1 MRDFQMLRFVT
12 RLLLPCLV
20 LLAGSGPPAWA
31 GQTPLPWVAR
41 HGLSAA
47 DYQKA
52 FDEFGK
58 DFELASVS
66 GYLDN
71 GALRY
76 AALWRKPASAEPWAA
91 RHGLSTADF
100 TKAIDDLAKDGLSL
114 IYVDGYEV
122 GGTPLFAGIWRKS
135 AAGLPVVKL
144 GMNDA
149 HYEAE
154 LESMHKAGFSLQYVA
169 GYTHSGVALYAAIWN
184 KAGGPDPAERHNLT
198 GPQYQLAFDDF
209 AKQGYR
215 LKEVSGYSPGGVDHY
230 AAIWEKGGDGA
241 PWIADNGVPLSGYQT
256 SFDIDRYQG
265 WQPLY
270 VQAFTSGGS
279 ARFDTIWES
288 PFKGADLD
296 ALQSKLL
303 KATQS
308 VKVAGLSIAIAR
320 NGHLLYASGLGMADK
335 EAGIPMNVNHRLR
348 VGSVSKS
355 ITSTTI
361 FRLIQSGATYGGGK
375 KLTLDSPIMGP
386 DGILPDLQAPP
397 QLPQFASAK
406 LHHVLEHTAGL
417 PGNLSNEEVLDP
429 TNCSAGNLVQRINAV
444 IAQVKPIPAPPAGGP
459 ANGGPVPRA
468 PGIMFDYSNIDFAI
482 AQAVIERVKPGPYAA
497 TVMQQVFAPAGL
509 TQPALFHT
517 GPYDASLG
525 EAKQYSRD
533 GSYAQYSTCDNLPPG
548 VGAGGWDMSAK
559 DLLRYLVSVDG
570 LTPPTDI
577 LNANE
582 RTDMLHTPAQD
593 NPADKTLNTGYAR
606 GWQIGGWGACSVGWN
621 IVQGHNGGI
630 NGGFSDMFFLAEGGF
645 SFVLIANQ
653 EAAASATCT
662 PNAPAGAANPAPIA
676 CGGTNQPVCAD
687 EPMARTIDLIRRV
700 DWPNYDL
707 F

>member
-1 MRDFQMLRFVT
+1 MLRLVT
-12 RLLLPCLV
+12 RLLLTCLV
-20 LLAGSGPPAWA
+20 FLVASAPPGWA
-31 GQTPLPWVAR
+31 GQTPLPWIAR

-58 DFELASVS
+58 NFELVSVS

-71 GALRY
+71 GQLRY
-76 AALWRKPASAEPWAA
+76 AALWRQPASPEPWAA
-91 RHGLSTADF
+91 RHGLSEEDF
-100 TKAIDDLAKDGLSL
+100 TKAIQDLGKDGLSL
-114 IYVDGYEV
+114 VYVDGYEV
-122 GGTPLFAGIWRKS
+122 GGTPFFAGIWRKS
-135 AAGLPVVKL
+135 TAGIPVVKL

-149 HYEAE
+149 HYQAE
-154 LESMHKAGFSLQYVA
+154 LDAMTKAGFSLQHVA
-169 GYTHSGVALYAAIWN
+169 GYTHSSVALYAAIWN
-184 KAGGPDPAERHNLT
+184 KAGGPEPVERHNLT
-198 GPQYQLAFDDF
+198 GAQYQQDFNDF
-209 AKQGYR
+209 AKQGLR
-215 LKEVSGYSPGGVDHY
+215 LREVSGYSPGGVDHY
-230 AAIWEKGGDGA
+230 AAIWDKGGDGA
-241 PWIADNGVPLSGYQT
+241 PWIAHNGVPLSGYQT
-256 SFDIDRYQG
+256 SFDVDRFQG

-288 PFKGADLD
+288 PFNGADLD
-296 ALQSKLL
+296 ALQGKLL

-308 VKVAGLSIAIAR
+308 VKIAGLSIAIAR

-348 VGSVSKS
+348 VGSVSKT

-386 DGILPDLQAPP
+386 DGILPDLKAPP

-417 PGNLSNEEVLDP
+417 PGNLSNEEVADP
-429 TNCSAGNLVQRINAV
+429 TNCSAGNLVQRINDV
-444 IAQVKPIPAPPAGGP
+444 IAKVKPIPAPPTGGP

-482 AQAVIERVKPGPYAA
+482 AQAVIERVEPGPYAA
-497 TVMQQVFAPAGL
+497 TVMQQVFAPEGL

-525 EAKQYSRD
+525 EAKQYFKD
-533 GSYAQYSTCDNLPPG
+533 GSYAVYSTCDNLPPN

-559 DLLRYLVSVDG
+559 DLLRYLVAVDA
-570 LTPPTDI
+570 LPSPPDI

-582 RTDMLHTPAQD
+582 RTDLLHSPAVDDPTDNALTP
-593 NPADKTLNTGYAR
+593 GYAR
-606 GWQIGGWGACSVGWN
+606 GWQVGSWGACSAAWN

-630 NGGFSDMFFLAEGGF
+630 NGGFSDMYYLAEGGF

-653 EAAASATCT
+653 ESAASATCT
-662 PNAPAGAANPAPIA
+662 PSAPTGSPNPAPIP
-676 CGGTNQPVCAD
+676 CGGNNNPTCAD
-687 EPMARTIDLIRRV
+687 EPMARVIDLIRRV